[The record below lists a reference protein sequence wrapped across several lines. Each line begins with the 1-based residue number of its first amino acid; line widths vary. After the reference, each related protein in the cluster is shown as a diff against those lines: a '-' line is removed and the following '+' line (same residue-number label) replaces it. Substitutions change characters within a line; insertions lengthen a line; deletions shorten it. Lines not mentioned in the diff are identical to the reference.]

1 MAITMKGRTSIR
13 RSTPDMGVDPL
24 TPRKPRSRTINPWMF
39 DDAVKRSGTFT
50 KLEQSYLAILAGVDG
65 VEERRAEAAK
75 SGRFTEAGVIEDTL
89 KYAVTQVAPELRK
102 AQHLVEAAKGELRT
116 KRAKLTLPIDRS
128 DAYGLARSRPE
139 EARRRIVADPASV
152 DPELRLAIIEMP
164 PELSGTYPSDHRRLT
179 DVALRTVHGDERFT
193 EIAELEEAIPILET
207 VLEAGKE
214 EVAREAGVDLSKF
227 DDVARP
233 YVQDIGALWLRKF
246 VEGDREIIK
255 VFTPDA
261 SGRSATFQPATPEQ
275 IADGVFFADAAA
287 WRRGNAPFQP
297 TEKANGAAA

>member
-1 MAITMKGRTSIR
+1 MAPRTGR
-13 RSTPDMGVDPL
+13 P
-24 TPRKPRSRTINPWMF
+24 
-39 DDAVKRSGTFT
+39 KR
-50 KLEQSYLAILAGVDG
+50 QSPAG
-65 VEERRAEAAK
+65 
-75 SGRFTEAGVIEDTL
+75 
-89 KYAVTQVAPELRK
+89 
-102 AQHLVEAAKGELRT
+102 
-116 KRAKLTLPIDRS
+116 TLPKACSPTLCSSLRATSHLNYGRRNAWSRLPRARWLPSAPSSPCRS
-128 DAYGLARSRPE
+128 IGTDAYGLARRAELRAYLRSRPE
-139 EARRRIVADPASV
+139 EERRRIVADPASV

-246 VEGDREIIK
+246 VEGDRRGHQSIHARC
-255 VFTPDA
+255 VRALSDVPA
-261 SGRSATFQPATPEQ
+261 SNAR
-275 IADGVFFADAAA
+275 ADRG
-287 WRRGNAPFQP
+287 WRVLCRRRVAPRQRTLP
-297 TEKANGAAA
+297 TQQEKANGAAA

>member
-1 MAITMKGRTSIR
+1 M
-13 RSTPDMGVDPL
+13 RS
-24 TPRKPRSRTINPWMF
+24 
-39 DDAVKRSGTFT
+39 A
-50 KLEQSYLAILAGVDG
+50 
-65 VEERRAEAAK
+65 
-75 SGRFTEAGVIEDTL
+75 
-89 KYAVTQVAPELRK
+89 
-102 AQHLVEAAKGELRT
+102 
-116 KRAKLTLPIDRS
+116 KRAKLTLPIDRT
-128 DAYGLARSRPE
+128 DAYGLARRAELRAYLRSRPE
-139 EARRRIVADPASV
+139 EERRRIVADPASV

-275 IADGVFFADAAA
+275 IADGVFFADAT